1 MHNQRSFSGLLI
13 YSVVA
18 FFLIGYVIY
27 PLSQLFPFSDG
38 ATFLRFFTNP
48 DLRSSV
54 VNSVMLSMLTVVGSA
69 IIGTSLAYVM
79 HFKRLPFHGFFSA
92 VLLLP
97 LALPP
102 MVGVISYLFLFSEN
116 GLLYWLFGYNQSLA
130 SGYAAIL
137 LVHLFSFYPLF
148 YVFIG
153 NRLKSIDSSVIEA
166 SHMLGA
172 GKMQTIFRVILPLL
186 YRAMISAALLTFM
199 ASMASFSA
207 PFLFGGSMRFLTT
220 DIYYAKINGDLPTA
234 ATASL
239 LLVLFSGLFLALFTI
254 AGRSFKA
261 TAVTKGTLRLN
272 PIGVYQQNQR
282 RSSFLLFIFCGLIL
296 LPVASLIFISLMPEG
311 FLMQP
316 DQGLALSLDHYQ
328 RIIQEQSFLEPL
340 LQSVYTSVLAVGLS
354 LIVGLLIAYVSV
366 QKTGFAKYAVDWMAV
381 IPYGIPGTVIGLCL
395 IMSYN
400 QPSFFTFNT
409 VLVGHFWILP
419 IAYLIRNVPVMTQ
432 AIRTG
437 WQGIDPTLREASLM
451 LGASPWK
458 TGFAITLP
466 LLLPSMLEGGLLVF
480 INAFGEFVATVLL
493 YTPSSKTMPIE
504 LYAQLR
510 MNNYGMA
517 AAYGVLLFLLILIV
531 IVMVRW
537 LIKRNTPQQ
546 LHA

>member
-1 MHNQRSFSGLLI
+1 MRNQRSFSGLLI
-13 YSVVA
+13 YGVVA

-27 PLSQLFPFSDG
+27 PLSRLFPYIDW
-38 ATFLRFFTNP
+38 AAIRPFFTKP
-48 DLRSSV
+48 DQCAAV
-54 VNSVMLSMLTVVGSA
+54 VNSVVLSVLTVLGSA
-69 IIGTSLAYVM
+69 IIGTALAYVM
-79 HFKRLPFHGFFSA
+79 HLKRMPFQGFFSA
-92 VLLLP
+92 VLLMP

-102 MVGVISYLFLFSEN
+102 MVGVMSYLFLFSEN
-116 GLLYWLFGYNQSLA
+116 GLLYWLFGYSQSLA

-137 LVHLFSFYPLF
+137 IVHLFSFYPLF

-153 NRLKSIDSSVIEA
+153 NRLKSIDHSVIEA

-172 GKMQTIFRVILPLL
+172 GKTRTFFRVLLPLL
-186 YRAMISAALLTFM
+186 FRAMISAALLTFM

-220 DIYYAKINGDLPTA
+220 DIYYAKINGDLSTA

-239 LLVLFSGLFLALFTI
+239 LLVLFSGLFLAFFTI
-254 AGRSFKA
+254 AGRSLKA
-261 TAVTKGTLRLN
+261 TAVSKGTRKAHD
-272 PIGVYQQNQR
+272 IIVYQRKPR
-282 RSSFLLFIFCGLIL
+282 RTAAFLFVFCGLLL
-296 LPVASLIFISLMPEG
+296 LPVGSLVFISLMPEG

-316 DQGLALSLDHYQ
+316 DLGLTLSFDHYQ
-328 RIIQEQSFLEPL
+328 QILQEQSFFEPL
-340 LQSVYTSVLAVGLS
+340 LHSVYTSTLAVGLS
-354 LIVGLLIAYVSV
+354 LIVGLLIASISV
-366 QKTGFAKYAVDWMAV
+366 QKKGPAKHIVDWMAV

-395 IMSYN
+395 IMAYN
-400 QPSFFTFNT
+400 QPTFFSFNT

-437 WQGIDPTLREASLM
+437 WQGIDPTLQEASLM

-458 TGFAITLP
+458 TAFAITLP

-493 YTPSSKTMPIE
+493 YTPSTKTMPIE

-517 AAYGVLLFLLILIV
+517 AAYGVILFVLILLVIGIV
-531 IVMVRW
+531 RRLV
-537 LIKRNTPQQ
+537 KRNSAQQ
-546 LHA
+546 PAG

>member
-13 YSVVA
+13 YGVVA
-18 FFLIGYVIY
+18 FFLIGYVMY
-27 PLSQLFPFSDG
+27 PLSKLFPFIDWV
-38 ATFLRFFTNP
+38 AIRPFFINP
-48 DLRSSV
+48 DQRMAV
-54 VNSVMLSMLTVVGSA
+54 VNSVLLSVLTVLGSA
-69 IIGTSLAYVM
+69 ILGTTLAYVM
-79 HFKRLPFHGFFSA
+79 HFKRMPFHGFFSA

-102 MVGVISYLFLFSEN
+102 MVGVMSYLFLFSEN
-116 GLLYWLFGYNQSLA
+116 GLLYWLFGYSQSLA

-137 LVHLFSFYPLF
+137 IIHLFSFYPLF
-148 YVFIG
+148 YVFVG

-172 GKMQTIFRVILPLL
+172 GKTRTFFRVILPLL

-220 DIYYAKINGDLPTA
+220 DIYYAKINGDMPTA

-254 AGRSFKA
+254 AGRSLKA
-261 TAVTKGTLRLN
+261 TAVSKGTLKLN
-272 PIGVYQQNQR
+272 RIGLYQHNR
-282 RSSFLLFIFCGLIL
+282 RRTAFLLSIFCGLIL
-296 LPVASLIFISLMPEG
+296 LPVGSLVFISLMPEG
-311 FLMQP
+311 FLMQS
-316 DQGLALSLDHYQ
+316 DQGLNLSLDHYQ
-328 RIIQEQSFLEPL
+328 QILQEQSFFEPL
-340 LQSVYTSVLAVGLS
+340 IHSVYTSLLAVGLS
-354 LIVGLLIAYVSV
+354 LMLGLLIASISV
-366 QKTGFAKYAVDWMAV
+366 QKKGVVKHAVDWMAV

-395 IMSYN
+395 IMAFN
-400 QPSFFTFNT
+400 QPSFFSFNT

-437 WQGIDPTLREASLM
+437 WQGIDPSLREASLM

-458 TGFAITLP
+458 TTYAITLP

-493 YTPSSKTMPIE
+493 YTPSTKTMPIE

-517 AAYGVLLFLLILIV
+517 AAYGVLLFVLILLV
-531 IVMVRW
+531 IVMVRR
-537 LIKRNTPQQ
+537 LVKRSTPPSS
-546 LHA
+546 A

>member
-38 ATFLRFFTNP
+38 STFLRFFTNP

-54 VNSVMLSMLTVVGSA
+54 VNSVMLSVLTVVGSA

-172 GKMQTIFRVILPLL
+172 GKTQTFFRVIFPLL
-186 YRAMISAALLTFM
+186 YRAIISAALLTFM

-254 AGRSFKA
+254 AGRSLKA

-340 LQSVYTSVLAVGLS
+340 LHSVYTSVVAVGLS

-366 QKTGFAKYAVDWMAV
+366 QKTGFAKHAVDWMAV

-395 IMSYN
+395 IMAYN

-419 IAYLIRNVPVMTQ
+419 IAYLIRNMPVMTQ